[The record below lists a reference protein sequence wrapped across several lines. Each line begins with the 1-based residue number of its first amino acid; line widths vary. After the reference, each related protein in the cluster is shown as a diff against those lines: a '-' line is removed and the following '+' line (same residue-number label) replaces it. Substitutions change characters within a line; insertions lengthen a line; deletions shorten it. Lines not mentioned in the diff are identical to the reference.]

1 VGWILII
8 LIAAGVAVLAR
19 IFASLRKLRNAET
32 NDWDTKMIKHLRAQ
46 GGDPFQPY
54 QVDFFFAL
62 PSEAACAQV
71 QRALEAEGFN
81 VDAKAVPE
89 TADHPFSLHA
99 SKALRLSIPDMREL
113 TQRFSELAGS
123 AGGRYDGWAA
133 ADSPQR
139 FSV

>member
-19 IFASLRKLRNAET
+19 IFASLRKLRN
-32 NDWDTKMIKHLRAQ
+32 
-46 GGDPFQPY
+46 
-54 QVDFFFAL
+54 DFFFAL

-71 QRALEAEGFN
+71 QRALETEGFN

-133 ADSPQR
+133 ADNPQR